1 MDHVTQRLSNLEL
14 RQVTR
19 QENAIMQT
27 PEGELYD
34 KSIIMR

>member
-1 MDHVTQRLSNLEL
+1 MDHVTQRLSNPALI
-14 RQVTR
+14 QVTR
-19 QENAIMQT
+19 QEYAIMKT